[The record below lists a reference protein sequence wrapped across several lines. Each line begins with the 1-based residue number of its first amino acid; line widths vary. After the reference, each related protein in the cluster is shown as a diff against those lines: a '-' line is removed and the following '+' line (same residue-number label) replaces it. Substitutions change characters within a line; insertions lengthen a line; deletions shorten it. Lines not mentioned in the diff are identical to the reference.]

1 MIVGMLP
8 CPDIEDIILMTNIIK
23 DYIYNL
29 DIPLGTSKRLDCP
42 VCNGTNT
49 LSVTQFT
56 DCIKYYCF
64 HASCSVGGVIKEGLN
79 LNSFSVVDDIAR
91 PNLPVGLEVEKQNWR
106 KNNCPQHYYDYL
118 KTNNCSAAW
127 SNGLADIRYD
137 YKRDRAVFVIKD
149 GNKSV
154 DAAGRY
160 IGQGLH
166 AGPKWYRYGQS
177 KIPFVCG
184 KHKHAVVVE
193 DCASAASI
201 SNFATGVALLGTYL
215 QEDVLYRL
223 DGFKRITVAL
233 DKDATDKAVDM
244 SLRINNKYGDIVD
257 LAILDRDLKRL
268 TEDQAKEILKI

>member
-1 MIVGMLP
+1 MLP
-8 CPDIEDIILMTNIIK
+8 HPDIEDTILMNNIIK

-29 DIPLGTSKRLDCP
+29 DIPLGTSKRLDCT
-42 VCNGTNT
+42 VCGGTNT

-79 LNSFSVVDDIAR
+79 SNSFSVVNDMLK
-91 PNLPVGLEVEKQNWR
+91 PSLPMGLEVEKQNWR

-127 SNGLADIRYD
+127 SSGLADIRYD

-244 SLRINNKYGDIVD
+244 SLRITINM
-257 LAILDRDLKRL
+257 
-268 TEDQAKEILKI
+268 EI